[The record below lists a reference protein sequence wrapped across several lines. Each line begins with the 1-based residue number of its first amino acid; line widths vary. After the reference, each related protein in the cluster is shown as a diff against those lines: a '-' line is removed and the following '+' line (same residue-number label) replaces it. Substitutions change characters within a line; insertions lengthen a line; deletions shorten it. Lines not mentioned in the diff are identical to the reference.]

1 MIMKLEDLV
10 GMSTD
15 KIIGSGRIILEESEQ
30 SQRTAISLK
39 QLEKV
44 VEIAKDL
51 KWETIAIRIQN
62 DYPLFVSDMR
72 EDKQEVIGV
81 LIAPIINIE

>member
-1 MIMKLEDLV
+1 MIMNLQDLV
-10 GMSTD
+10 SMSTD
-15 KIIGSGRIILEESEQ
+15 QIIGSGRIMLEEKEI

-51 KWETIAIRIQN
+51 KWETIVIRVQD

-72 EDKQEVIGV
+72 DDKQEVIGV
-81 LIAPIINIE
+81 LIAPIVDDT